1 MSTDG
6 LAALQQQR
14 EKATAKRRV
23 PPPKHPAKPAP
34 ADAVEQA
41 ETSLPSRPAS
51 APVAVRAAKK
61 KTSSVLTAAAE
72 KPAAADASG
81 DGAVLPLRR
90 LTFYLDEQA
99 HEWLEDIGYAGRRAK
114 SRVDASRSAVVRL
127 ALERLM
133 DQMGVEAVVAEL
145 QGRAERAPDSP
156 GRKRI

>member
-14 EKATAKRRV
+14 EKAAAKRRV

-34 ADAVEQA
+34 VDAAGQA
-41 ETSLPSRPAS
+41 ETSSPSQPAPDP
-51 APVAVRAAKK
+51 AAVRAAKK
-61 KTSSVLTAAAE
+61 KAPPVLTAAPE
-72 KPAAADASG
+72 KPTAGDAV
-81 DGAVLPLRR
+81 ALPLRR

-114 SRVDASRSAVVRL
+114 PRVDASRSAVVRL

-133 DQMGVEAVVAEL
+133 QQMGVEAVVAEL
-145 QGRAERAPDSP
+145 QGRAERASDSP